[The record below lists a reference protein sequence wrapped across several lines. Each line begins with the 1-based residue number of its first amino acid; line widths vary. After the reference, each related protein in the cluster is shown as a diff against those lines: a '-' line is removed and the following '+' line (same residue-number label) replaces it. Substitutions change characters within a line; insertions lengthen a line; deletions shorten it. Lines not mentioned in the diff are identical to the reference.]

1 MKKGDE
7 ENYYIKWNIK
17 YIYFIIM
24 KINLFNPKTKHSHF
38 TRSTRAT
45 SMLSMK
51 KVDESTLGT
60 IGNWS

>member
-1 MKKGDE
+1 
-7 ENYYIKWNIK
+7 
-17 YIYFIIM
+17 M

-38 TRSTRAT
+38 NRSTRAT

-51 KVDESTLGT
+51 KLDESTLGT

>member
-1 MKKGDE
+1 MK
-7 ENYYIKWNIK
+7 YK